1 MEINGIIRVNMT
13 GAEIE
18 AALLK
23 AKDLPT
29 ATELQEELD
38 AKATTTALTETAETL
53 GTAIGTKASKTE
65 LTEAVT
71 TINTALAGKQDT
83 LTFATDEDIEEAFG
97 GQ

>member
-23 AKDLPT
+23 AKDLST
-29 ATELQEELD
+29 ATELQAKLD
-38 AKATTTALTETAETL
+38 E
-53 GTAIGTKASKTE
+53 
-65 LTEAVT
+65 
-71 TINTALAGKQDT
+71 KQDA

>member
-29 ATELQEELD
+29 ATELQDKFD
-38 AKATTTALTETAETL
+38 A
-53 GTAIGTKASKTE
+53 
-65 LTEAVT
+65 
-71 TINTALAGKQDT
+71 KQDT

>member
-29 ATELQEELD
+29 ATELQAKLD
-38 AKATTTALTETAETL
+38 E
-53 GTAIGTKASKTE
+53 
-65 LTEAVT
+65 
-71 TINTALAGKQDT
+71 KQDA
-83 LTFATDEDIEEAFG
+83 LSFATDEDIEEAFG

>member
-29 ATELQEELD
+29 ATELQAKLD
-38 AKATTTALTETAETL
+38 A
-53 GTAIGTKASKTE
+53 
-65 LTEAVT
+65 
-71 TINTALAGKQDT
+71 KQDT
-83 LTFATDEDIEEAFG
+83 LTFATDEDIEETFG

>member
-29 ATELQEELD
+29 ATELQTQFD
-38 AKATTTALTETAETL
+38 
-53 GTAIGTKASKTE
+53 S
-65 LTEAVT
+65 
-71 TINTALAGKQDT
+71 KQDK
-83 LTFATDEDIEEAFG
+83 LEFATDEDIEEAFG

>member
-1 MEINGIIRVNMT
+1 MT

-29 ATELQEELD
+29 ATELQEQFD
-38 AKATTTALTETAETL
+38 A
-53 GTAIGTKASKTE
+53 
-65 LTEAVT
+65 
-71 TINTALAGKQDT
+71 KQDT

>member
-29 ATELQEELD
+29 TTELQTKFD
-38 AKATTTALTETAETL
+38 A
-53 GTAIGTKASKTE
+53 
-65 LTEAVT
+65 
-71 TINTALAGKQDT
+71 KQDT

>member
-29 ATELQEELD
+29 ATELQEQFD
-38 AKATTTALTETAETL
+38 Q
-53 GTAIGTKASKTE
+53 
-65 LTEAVT
+65 
-71 TINTALAGKQDT
+71 KQDT
-83 LTFATDEDIEEAFG
+83 LAFATDEDIEEAFG
-97 GQ
+97 GK

>member
-23 AKDLPT
+23 AKDLPA
-29 ATELQEELD
+29 ATELQAKLD
-38 AKATTTALTETAETL
+38 E
-53 GTAIGTKASKTE
+53 
-65 LTEAVT
+65 
-71 TINTALAGKQDT
+71 KQDA

>member
-1 MEINGIIRVNMT
+1 MEINGVIRVNMT

-29 ATELQEELD
+29 ATELQAKLD
-38 AKATTTALTETAETL
+38 A
-53 GTAIGTKASKTE
+53 
-65 LTEAVT
+65 
-71 TINTALAGKQDT
+71 KQDT

>member
-23 AKDLPT
+23 AKELPT
-29 ATELQEELD
+29 ATELQ
-38 AKATTTALTETAETL
+38 AKIDE
-53 GTAIGTKASKTE
+53 
-65 LTEAVT
+65 
-71 TINTALAGKQDT
+71 KQDA
-83 LTFATDEDIEEAFG
+83 LTFATDENIEEAFC